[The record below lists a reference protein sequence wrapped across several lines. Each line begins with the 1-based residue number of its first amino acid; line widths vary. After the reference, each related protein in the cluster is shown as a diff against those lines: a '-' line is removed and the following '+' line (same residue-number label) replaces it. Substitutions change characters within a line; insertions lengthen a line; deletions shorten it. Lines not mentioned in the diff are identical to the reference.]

1 MKTKDSE
8 HLQWLHNRMIHVYG
22 ERPNVDFLN
31 RFRTIIEE
39 VKEKE
44 DNFES
49 YLKYLESREGVK
61 KKGSTKKRKLV
72 IPKTTREERVRLDEG
87 YDKNY

>member
-8 HLQWLHNRMIHVYG
+8 HLQWLHNRIVNVYG

-31 RFRTIIEE
+31 RFKTIIED

-44 DNFES
+44 DNFER
-49 YLKYLESREGVK
+49 YLKYLESREDVK
-61 KKGSTKKRKLV
+61 EKGPIQEKLV
-72 IPKTTREERVRLDEG
+72 IPKTTKEQRVQLNEG
-87 YDKNY
+87 YDQN